1 MLLNIFFNYLQV
13 VTQFLRLETLLDDSV
28 GRKIDLE
35 IERGGVPLTV
45 KLQVFGNFDASYL
58 NFHSNIYI
66 MPIGQYVVFLL
77 LPIPF
82 IYFSQHPMFL
92 EPFKLYHLSSA
103 G

>member
-45 KLQVFGNFDASYL
+45 KLQVFGKTSYL

-66 MPIGQYVVFLL
+66 TPIGTICCLL
-77 LPIPF
+77 IATYTF
-82 IYFSQHPMFL
+82 RIF
-92 EPFKLYHLSSA
+92 
-103 G
+103 